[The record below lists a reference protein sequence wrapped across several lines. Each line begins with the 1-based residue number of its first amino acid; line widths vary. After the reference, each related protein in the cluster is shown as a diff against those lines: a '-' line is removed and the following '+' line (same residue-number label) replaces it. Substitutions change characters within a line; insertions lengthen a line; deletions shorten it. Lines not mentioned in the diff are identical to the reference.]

1 MKTLFTIA
9 IYMAL
14 TLFVQFSQAQDEQ
27 SNSKIEKLTEQK
39 EKIIT
44 SEKEELKKEV
54 EAINERLAN
63 NEISIGEAKE
73 LKEEAAKIHAL
84 NIENKIAIIDN
95 KIALLERNGLEY
107 VNMGDPEIWI
117 GLGAK
122 SDNDGDFL
130 FGVKVNTGQEPKI
143 KYDRRTTSGI
153 TIAFGL
159 NNAIVDGQSLDDSD
173 YKIAGSR
180 FFELGWFW
188 KTRVFK
194 NTNFLRV
201 RYGVSYTSNGLKP
214 TDNRYFVENGNQT
227 GLEEFPLELNKSKFR
242 MDNIV
247 VPVHFEF
254 GPSRVR
260 ETEKSIRYYTARK
273 FRIGL
278 GGYVGANI
286 STRQK
291 LKYRENGDRIKDK
304 IKRDYNTSDL
314 IYGLSTYVGFG
325 DMSLYAKYDISPVF
339 RNAEI
344 DQNNV
349 SLGLRFDL

>member
-14 TLFVQFSQAQDEQ
+14 TLFVQFSHAQDEQ
-27 SNSKIEKLTEQK
+27 GNSKIEKLAEQK

-54 EAINERLAN
+54 EAINERFAN
-63 NEISIGEAKE
+63 NEISRKEAKK

-95 KIALLERNGLEY
+95 KIALLERNGLAY
-107 VNMGDPEIWI
+107 VNMRDPEIWI

-122 SDNDGDFL
+122 GDNEGDFL
-130 FGVKVNTGQEPKI
+130 FGVKVNTGKEPKI

-180 FFELGWFW
+180 FFELGWYW

-201 RYGVSYTSNGLKP
+201 RYGISYTSNGLKP
-214 TDNRYFVENGNQT
+214 TDNRFFVENGDQT
-227 GLEEFPLELNKSKFR
+227 NLEEFDVELDKSKFR

-254 GPSRVR
+254 GPSKVKK
-260 ETEKSIRYYTARK
+260 TEKSLRYYTANK

-278 GGYVGANI
+278 GGYVGANV

-291 LKYRENGDRIKDK
+291 LKYKENGDRIKDK

-314 IYGLSTYVGFG
+314 IYGLSSYIGFG
-325 DMSLYAKYDISPVF
+325 DMSLYLKYDLSPIF
-339 RNAEI
+339 KNAVVE
-344 DQNNV
+344 QNNV